1 MVCVVGELVSLPVA
15 TLITTPKELQDLVRS
30 LLSVAV
36 AVAVDTESNNQYAYQ
51 SKVCLIQLST
61 YSQDYIIDPIS
72 IGDMSELGKLMS
84 ATSIEKVFHGCE
96 YDVVSLKRDF
106 HYTFTNIFDTMYASR
121 FVDGVMPSLADL
133 LLQHFDVSLDKSH
146 QMDNWGMR
154 PLAEESLQYAQM
166 DTHYLLPLRDKY
178 YQKLDKMGCI
188 DEIRDIFADIAL
200 LDPKDSAYDPDGFWK
215 LVRPHQL
222 SKRQM
227 AVLQS
232 LYQTRE
238 ELAQEEDVPP
248 SRVMENRT
256 LVELAESLP
265 TNRRELNTVRSLRPE
280 IIRIYGDDILDAIER
295 GHKNKPPKNHPIAH
309 NDPIISDRYVVLH
322 QWRKE
327 KAIQRSIESNMVMTK
342 DVLWRIARIKPT
354 SIEELMSVEG
364 MGKWRIAHYG
374 EEILNVVAAFRK

>member
-364 MGKWRIAHYG
+364 IGKWRIANYG

>member
-374 EEILNVVAAFRK
+374 EEILNVVATFRK

>member
-364 MGKWRIAHYG
+364 IGKWRIANYG
-374 EEILNVVAAFRK
+374 EEILNVVATFRK